1 MSKEA
6 IKNLLM
12 DFMADY
18 DPNKW
23 SNDDVYEK
31 YAEKID
37 NVRSMGEIIA
47 FTELTKKVKDLEH
60 RLSNCIEPKFK
71 VGQKLYVIGE
81 KFMGKT
87 LIDEV
92 EYFGENIDGIITF
105 EEGCRCGCTPD
116 RYSVEKRENVFATKE
131 EAKARLEELKNG

>member
-37 NVRSMGEIIA
+37 NVKSMGEIIA
-47 FTELTKKVKDLEH
+47 VTELTKKVKDLEH
-60 RLSNCIEPKFK
+60 RLSNCIEPKEDY
-71 VGQKLYVIGE
+71 YVIVSNGWKNKKYGIARVKQVVENYYIQETDEYLGSYSADREYGE
-81 KFMGKT
+81 FS
-87 LIDEV
+87 
-92 EYFGENIDGIITF
+92 TF
-105 EEGCRCGCTPD
+105 EEAR
-116 RYSVEKRENVFATKE
+116 
-131 EAKARLEELKNG
+131 AKLEELKNG